1 MEKRNLKYVVGTYA
15 EGIPADI
22 CFYSDVEKWNV
33 NDFIYEFNYLEEY
46 VHPSVIRIH
55 INSAGGS
62 CIDGIS
68 VFSKIMDCKIP
79 TQCINDGLAAS
90 MASII
95 WSAGDEVYMKDY
107 ALLMIHN
114 PFIDGGSGTKEHDQ
128 ITEAF
133 TKQLSTIYKQRFGL
147 DDATVKSIMDGDDG
161 NDGTFFTASEAVAS
175 GFISEAHIIKTPEA
189 IRNRVAASIN
199 GLKDLGKISNI
210 MGLANEEDN
219 QKRDEESIRKQKD
232 NIQNQTTLKKE
243 KMEKNEMTAVAALL
257 GLTGEK
263 ATESNVLAEVNKLK
277 DASAKLTEAK
287 AELDKVKKELSD
299 TQTELNGSKATVT
312 NLQNDLNETKDALK
326 KYQDAEVE
334 ARNKQIEEMVDSAI
348 NACKI
353 NKDDRETWIES
364 AKNNLELVKR
374 TLDSIPSRE
383 DISKQTNTPEN
394 KKEAQEALKDTEAQ
408 LKEKVDE
415 VVGKD
420 FKFRTLDE

>member
-1 MEKRNLKYVVGTYA
+1 MEKRKLQYVVGTYA
-15 EGIPADI
+15 EGVPADI

-33 NDFIYEFNYLEEY
+33 NDFIWEFKYLEEH

-79 TQCINDGLAAS
+79 TQCINDGIAAS

-95 WSAGDEVYMKDY
+95 WSAGDEVFMKDY

-114 PFIDGGSGTKEHDQ
+114 PFIDGDAGKEYDQ
-128 ITEAF
+128 VTEAF

-147 DDATVKSIMDGDDG
+147 DDEKVKSIMDGEDG
-161 NDGTFFTASEAVAS
+161 NDGTFFTATEAVEA
-175 GFISEAHIIKTPEA
+175 GFISESHIIKTPEA
-189 IRNRVAASIN
+189 VRNRVAASIS

-210 MGLANEEDN
+210 MGLVNDGEN
-219 QKRDEESIRKQKD
+219 QKQLAETIKEQKD
-232 NIQNQTTLKKE
+232 NIQNKPNLKQE
-243 KMEKNEMTAVAALL
+243 KMDKNEMTAVAAVL

-277 DASAKLTEAK
+277 DASAKLADAK

-299 TQTELNGSKATVT
+299 TQTELNGSKATVA
-312 NLQNDLNETKDALK
+312 NLQKDLNDTKDSLK
-326 KYQDAEVE
+326 KYQDAEAE
-334 ARNKQIEEMVDSAI
+334 ARTKQIEDMVDAAI
-348 NACKI
+348 SACKI

-364 AKNNLELVKR
+364 AQSNLELVKR

-383 DISKQTNTPEN
+383 TISEQTNTPEN
-394 KKEAQEALKDTEAQ
+394 KKEAQENLKDAEAQ
-408 LKEKVDE
+408 MQEKVDE

-420 FKFRTLDE
+420 FKFRTLD